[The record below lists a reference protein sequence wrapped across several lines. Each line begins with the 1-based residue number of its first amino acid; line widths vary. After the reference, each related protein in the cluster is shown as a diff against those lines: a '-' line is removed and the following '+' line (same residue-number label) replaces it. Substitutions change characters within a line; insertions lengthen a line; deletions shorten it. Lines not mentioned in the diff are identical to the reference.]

1 MQHKLNAPAQTVL
14 DLLTNAKWLEARC
27 LALGDI
33 SASVK
38 TKKKAGQITV
48 TMHRRISREL
58 PGMLAKVLPPESDM
72 VLEETWTL
80 GDKGDPAVMVGFA
93 STVFGE
99 ESAHVSAE
107 GNGGG
112 DGAVLHG
119 AIPPGLIY
127 GDHVMGPCEDLR
139 AHVVGDAEKSGD
151 DHDGD
156 RFGKGRDQIG
166 GSLRG
171 ELVD

>member
-38 TKKKAGQITV
+38 TKKKAGQVIV

-80 GDKGDPAVMVGFA
+80 GDKGEATGSMTVEMVGQPVRLGAEFSLSA
-93 STVFGE
+93 S
-99 ESAHVSAE
+99 
-107 GNGGG
+107 
-112 DGAVLHG
+112 
-119 AIPPGLIY
+119 
-127 GDHVMGPCEDLR
+127 
-139 AHVVGDAEKSGD
+139 
-151 DHDGD
+151 
-156 RFGKGRDQIG
+156 GKGCVYDISHSAKSSVPFLA
-166 GSLRG
+166 GSIEKFAQKKSEEACSD
-171 ELVD
+171 ELEYLADALKKAK